1 MSNELLA
8 SKVVVFEEEPKVRG
22 IKAAATSVAG
32 AVGITERGPVGTA
45 VACTSLEDVQ
55 QVFGG
60 FTPDSDLALAVKGFY
75 ENGGGLLWIVRTCHY
90 TEVSDPATAT
100 AARAFV
106 YLTAAGVPSPARVVG
121 TQPGPFRLANGDRL
135 AISEGGNPEDV
146 ILFEGSAASVQ
157 ASGAG
162 PFALL
167 DGMTLTVMLE
177 DEVIQTIIFNAA
189 DFVDIGSAASAEVVA
204 AVNAQLTGGKALA
217 EPGGPAIASDVEG
230 LASRVQIT
238 GGTANDVLG
247 FGTGIV
253 QGTGNVQR
261 LRAVTVDEIKA
272 LVEAAV
278 PEVIVAAEAGGE
290 LAVSAVAAGA
300 SSSLQVGASTA
311 PAFGLDTNLHEGSDT
326 GTAAVLRVEG
336 KDPGAFANRIEVAVK
351 PPTSGEA
358 GAFNLSITED
368 GVDRPSFPNVSMN
381 PNHPRYVEKVVNDV
395 RTGST
400 LLRVVDQL
408 VAGAPAPDPQTAQL
422 LGGDDGL
429 VGLDDNDFIGMRSAK
444 NGLYALNKVQDLSI
458 LFVPGRATPAVH
470 NAMIGYCEVERDG
483 LVFAVLDPPE
493 GYGSTEIVDYVKST
507 AALQNLSENGAI
519 YWPRVLILN
528 PSKTVFGPEE
538 KIPAPPSGV
547 VCGVFARTDAAR
559 PGGVYDPPAG
569 TEKGK
574 LFGVLGFETD
584 DVLEEAH
591 RDIVYPERINP
602 LTTSPG
608 APRFIDGSRTL
619 KGDGQFPYVAEKRGV
634 IFIRRS
640 LKEGLRFARHKNND
654 EGLRAQVMRTIKA
667 FLTIQMNNSAFQ
679 SKDPKKAFFI
689 EISDKATDIMANKLT
704 GRVGLAMNK
713 ATDWVVIG
721 ISADTRA
728 LDEELAG

>member
-8 SKVVVFEEEPKVRG
+8 SKVVIFEEEPKVRG
-22 IKAAATSVAG
+22 IKAAATSVSG
-32 AVGITERGPVGTA
+32 AIGIAERGPIGVA
-45 VACTSLEDVQ
+45 VSCTSLEDVQ

-90 TEVSDPATAT
+90 TDVSDPVTAT
-100 AARAFV
+100 AVRAFA
-106 YLTAAGVPSPARVVG
+106 YITAEGVPSPARVVG
-121 TQPGPFRLANGDRL
+121 TQTGPFRLANDDQL
-135 AISEGGNPEDV
+135 AIAEGGNPEDV
-146 ILFEGSAASVQ
+146 IVFEGSAASIQ
-157 ASGAG
+157 AGGAG
-162 PFALL
+162 PFALS
-167 DGMTLTVMLE
+167 DGQTLTLMLE
-177 DEVIQTIIFNAA
+177 DEVEQTMIFNAG
-189 DFVDIGSAASAEVVA
+189 DFADIGNATSEELA
-204 AVNAQLTGGKALA
+204 AVINAQIDGGKALVDA
-217 EPGGPAIASDVEG
+217 GTLAIASDTEG
-230 LASRVQIT
+230 LASRVQVT
-238 GGTANDVLG
+238 GGTANVALG

-253 QGTGNVQR
+253 QGTGNVER
-261 LRAVTVDEIKA
+261 LQSVTVDEVKA

-278 PEVIVAAEAGGE
+278 PEVFVAAEAGGE
-290 LAVSAVAAGA
+290 LAISTVATGA
-300 SSSLQVGASTA
+300 SASLQVGVSTA
-311 PAFGLDTNLHEGSDT
+311 QAFGLDTDLYEGSDS
-326 GTAAVLRVEG
+326 GTANVLRVEG
-336 KDPGAFANRIEVAVK
+336 KDPGAFANRIEVEVK

-358 GAFNLSITED
+358 GAFNLAITED
-368 GVDRPSFPNVSMN
+368 GVDRPGFPNLSMD
-381 PNHPRYVEKVVNDV
+381 PSHARYVEKIVNDE
-395 RTGST
+395 RTGSN
-400 LLRVVDQL
+400 LIRVVDQQ
-408 VAGAPAPDPQTAQL
+408 VAGMPAPDPQTSQL
-422 LGGDDGL
+422 VGGDDGL
-429 VGLDDNDFIGMRSAK
+429 SGLDDNDFIGVSAAK
-444 NGLYALNKVQDLSI
+444 TGLYALNKVQDLSI
-458 LFVPGRATPAVH
+458 LFIPGRATPAMH
-470 NAMIGYCEVERDG
+470 NAMVGYCEVERDG

-507 AALQNLSENGAI
+507 AALQNLSENAAI
-519 YWPRVLILN
+519 YWPRVEILN
-528 PSKTVFGPEE
+528 PSKAVFGPEE

-547 VCGVFARTDAAR
+547 VCGIFARTDAAR

-574 LFGVLGFETD
+574 MFGVLGFETD

-619 KGDGQFPYVAEKRGV
+619 KDDGQFPYVAEKRGV

-654 EGLRAQVMRTIKA
+654 ESLRAQVMRTIKA

-689 EISDKATDIMANKLT
+689 EISDKPTDIMANKLT